1 VAAVPTGAGLRR
13 RCGPAETSLAGSY
26 CSGSLWASGRGAAG
40 QCAAHSPRVDPRTH
54 EKAAPAPIVVL
65 AGHPSLH
72 TSPISKQQSCPRAH
86 GRMRDGIEEKSA
98 ATNGFA
104 SRPAGQRCIMTREQ
118 MSDALLLPL
127 HQSTLSLL
135 CRLWPWQLIRS
146 PIRSSSE
153 AVVTPRVFAQW

>member
-1 VAAVPTGAGLRR
+1 MRTGGDELGGELLLGQPLGFGE
-13 RCGPAETSLAGSY
+13 RCGGAVCRARPPRGS
-26 CSGSLWASGRGAAG
+26 
-40 QCAAHSPRVDPRTH
+40 AHSRKGR
-54 EKAAPAPIVVL
+54 PAPVVVL

-72 TSPISKQQSCPRAH
+72 TSPISKQQSYPRAH

-146 PIRSSSE
+146 PIRSSPE